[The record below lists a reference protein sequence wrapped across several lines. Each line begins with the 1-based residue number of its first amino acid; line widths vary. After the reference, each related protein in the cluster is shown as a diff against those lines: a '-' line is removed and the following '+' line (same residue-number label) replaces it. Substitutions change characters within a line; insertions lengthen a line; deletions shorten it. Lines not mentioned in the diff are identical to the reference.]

1 MKKYILSCFLILCS
15 CSLFAQDKEAIIRV
29 LERQQK
35 AWNKGSIEK
44 FMDGYWKSDSLIFVG
59 SAAPTYGWQAALDHY
74 NGRYPDKSFMGTLT
88 FTIIKVDVID
98 KTNAFVLGAWNLKR
112 EKDSPGGYFTL
123 WFKKIKGDWVI
134 VVDHTS

>member
-1 MKKYILSCFLILCS
+1 MKVFTLACILTLS
-15 CSLFAQDKEAIIRV
+15 SLFLHAQEKEAIMKVI
-29 LERQQK
+29 EKQQK
-35 AWNKGSIEK
+35 AWNSGSLEK

-59 SAAPTYGWQAALDHY
+59 SIAPTYGWQSALDHY

-88 FTIIKVDVID
+88 FTVIKVEVID
-98 KTNAFVLGAWNLKR
+98 KNNAFVLGAWNLKR
-112 EKDSPGGYFTL
+112 LKDNPNGYFTL

>member
-1 MKKYILSCFLILCS
+1 MKKYILSCFLILYS
-15 CSLFAQDKEAIIRV
+15 CFLFAQDKEAIIRV

-59 SAAPTYGWQAALDHY
+59 STAPTYGWQAALDHY

-88 FTIIKVDVID
+88 FTIIKVDLID

-112 EKDSPGGYFTL
+112 LKDSPGGYFTL

>member
-1 MKKYILSCFLILCS
+1 MKVIEK
-15 CSLFAQDKEAIIRV
+15 
-29 LERQQK
+29 QQK
-35 AWNKGSIEK
+35 AWNSGSLEK

-59 SAAPTYGWQAALDHY
+59 SIAPTYGWQSALDHY

-88 FTIIKVDVID
+88 FTVIKVEVID
-98 KTNAFVLGAWNLKR
+98 KNNAFVLGAWNLKR
-112 EKDSPGGYFTL
+112 LKDNPNGYFTL